1 MLAYSRTR
9 ADSMAGFHHPG
20 DPYFPNQGNNGWLEE
35 EEPEEEQQGIQFHQ
49 ALVAH
54 GMLVDEPGE
63 NPGEAH
69 DVGPDEYVDTDY
81 EFGEIDDDDEEGQVG
96 DQEPVLPCEN
106 EAQPD
111 HPAPPVNPLRENRSL
126 EAEIA
131 ALRQQLYAMEARAV
145 RAEHER
151 DEVIGDMAEMTQLLA
166 QHFGI

>member
-1 MLAYSRTR
+1 
-9 ADSMAGFHHPG
+9 MAGFHHPG

-35 EEPEEEQQGIQFHQ
+35 EEEPEEEQQGIQFHQ
-49 ALVAH
+49 VLVAH
-54 GMLVDEPGE
+54 GMLVDEPEG

-81 EFGEIDDDDEEGQVG
+81 EFGELEDDDEDGRVG
-96 DQEPVLPCEN
+96 DQDPIPPCED

-111 HPAPPVNPLRENRSL
+111 HPAPPANPPRENRSL

-145 RAEHER
+145 QAEHER
-151 DEVIGDMAEMTQLLA
+151 DEVIGDMAEMAQLLA